1 MLAVAKD
8 GKIKVQFDSA
18 RKTWKAVGPKASWW
32 SSAIG
37 IHTRDCCDPFY
48 DKWDDVPACQKA
60 MIRHRMLDW
69 FECDNDKL
77 FDEVL
82 IRDARESY
90 NDWKS
95 DLSVYFKNKGGMQA
109 KRPIN
114 VRSDEQWQKCCER
127 FNSTKFKEISSKNL
141 QNREASDDKSGHG
154 RKSYAQYMHEKDDPE
169 TGEQYSALENWKDQR
184 LTRSGE
190 WRTKE
195 AHEKYTQ
202 MSEEY
207 QTQLGQTG
215 SSSSINEIDI
225 MHRNLRRYRGRQSGV
240 GPTLSKGAS
249 RRMED
254 GATSTFQDHRD
265 VQISELKANQELMQ
279 ANQELILRA
288 LQQFIPGFQLPS
300 HSS

>member
-1 MLAVAKD
+1 
-8 GKIKVQFDSA
+8 
-18 RKTWKAVGPKASWW
+18 
-32 SSAIG
+32 
-37 IHTRDCCDPFY
+37 
-48 DKWDDVPACQKA
+48 
-60 MIRHRMLDW
+60 
-69 FECDNDKL
+69 
-77 FDEVL
+77 
-82 IRDARESY
+82 
-90 NDWKS
+90 
-95 DLSVYFKNKGGMQA
+95 MQA

-141 QNREASDDKSGHG
+141 QNREASDDKSGHE
-154 RKSYAQYMHEKDDPE
+154 RKSYAQYMHEKDDPK

-215 SSSSINEIDI
+215 SSSSINEIHI

-240 GPTLSKGAS
+240 GPTLSKGA
-249 RRMED
+249 
-254 GATSTFQDHRD
+254 
-265 VQISELKANQELMQ
+265 
-279 ANQELILRA
+279 
-288 LQQFIPGFQLPS
+288 
-300 HSS
+300 